1 MSGAAHPAVRWT
13 AYVGVAVLFAIACSF
28 LSNWQ
33 FDRNA
38 ERSRQLALV
47 ADNYDADPV
56 ALTTLIP
63 DGASLDP
70 ADEWRPVVLTGT
82 YLSEDQL
89 LARNRA
95 HGGTAAYELLVP
107 LRLDDGRV
115 FLVDRGWEPPGNSQA
130 EPDRLPAPPDSV
142 VTVVARLKTGE
153 ALPASGR
160 GAPEG
165 QVPSIN
171 LPLIAGMLSPQDGD
185 RLETSAYGWLVSEDP
200 APATAPNALEAPSA
214 DPGPYLSY
222 AIQWILFAI
231 MGFIFIAYVI
241 RSERRLRRE
250 EAADAA
256 AAAALA
262 ATDPD
267 AAATLRIEAS
277 RRRSRASRR
286 HDRDT
291 SDEDAILDRAA
302 R

>member
-1 MSGAAHPAVRWT
+1 MSGAAHPAARWT

-47 ADNYDADPV
+47 AENYDADPV
-56 ALTTLIP
+56 ALATLIP
-63 DGASLDP
+63 EGASLDP
-70 ADEWRPVVLTGT
+70 GDEWRPVVLTGT
-82 YLSEDQL
+82 YLREDQL

-95 HGGTAAYELLVP
+95 HGGTAAYEILVP

-115 FLVDRGWEPPGNSQA
+115 FLINRGWEPPGNTQA
-130 EPDRLPAPPDSV
+130 LPDRLPAPPDGA
-142 VTVVARLKTGE
+142 VTVVARLKAGE

-165 QVPSIN
+165 QVPSIH
-171 LPLIAGMLSPQDGD
+171 LPLVASLLSPQDGD
-185 RLETSAYGWLVSEDP
+185 RLETSAYGWLVSESP

-241 RSERRLRRE
+241 RSERRLHRE

-256 AAAALA
+256 AAR
-262 ATDPD
+262 TG
-267 AAATLRIEAS
+267 
-277 RRRSRASRR
+277 RRR
-286 HDRDT
+286 DRDT

-302 R
+302 P